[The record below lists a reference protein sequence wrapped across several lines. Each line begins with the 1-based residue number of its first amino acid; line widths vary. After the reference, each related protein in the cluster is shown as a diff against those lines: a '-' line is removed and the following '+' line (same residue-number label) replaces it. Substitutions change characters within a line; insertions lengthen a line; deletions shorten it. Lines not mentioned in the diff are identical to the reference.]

1 MKLNLIRQGDW
12 RRLLVDTLVVL
23 IGVLAALVLNNIR
36 EDVVAE
42 RAARVAT
49 ARLIQE
55 VELNAEELRNTREV
69 VERRISLL
77 REVREQLP
85 ADKSLKDLMEQ
96 FRGYWV
102 VDLNTASWEYLSRSA
117 LANSVDP
124 ELLQEA
130 YVLYKINSHFDR
142 LNGQIQDI
150 VYSELFVSPD
160 KTEAAVDISE
170 AIMWQQLLWAEQML
184 PEYEKFLDRYS
195 VAGRKKE
202 REVVQR

>member
-42 RAARVAT
+42 RAAREAT
-49 ARLIQE
+49 ARLVRE
-55 VELNAEELRNTREV
+55 VEQNAEDLRSVREKI
-69 VERRISLL
+69 ERRLSAL
-77 REVREQLP
+77 REMREQLP
-85 ADKSLKDLMEQ
+85 ADKSLKDLIEH
-96 FRGYWV
+96 FRGYLAV
-102 VDLNTASWEYLSRSA
+102 ELNASSWEYLSRSA

-130 YVLYKINSHFDR
+130 FDLYSFNTQFDG

-160 KTEAAVDISE
+160 KTAAAIDISE
-170 AIMWQQLLWAEQML
+170 TIMGQQLRWMEEALL
-184 PEYEKFLDRYS
+184 KYEKFLDRYS
-195 VAGRKKE
+195 SAEHKKE
-202 REVVQR
+202 AETPRG